1 MKYFK
6 FAKLVRDKILPHME
20 SNNQIAR
27 GARKLSDSEFVQELI
42 KKVLEESNEMINV
55 SDKNELKKELADV
68 YEVLDYLKDVLDLT
82 DEELEDL
89 KKQKRDKNGGFSDRI
104 YIEDV
109 GVEEDNKWYQY
120 YLDNPQKYPEVK

>member
-20 SNNQIAR
+20 DNNQKAR
-27 GARKLSDSEFVQELI
+27 GVRKLSDSEFIKELI
-42 KKVLEESNEMINV
+42 KKILEESNEMINV
-55 SDKNELKKELADV
+55 SDQDELKKELADV
-68 YEVLDYLKDVLDLT
+68 YEVLDYLKEALKLT

-89 KKQKRDKNGGFSDRI
+89 KKRKRDKNGGFSDRM

-109 GVEEDNKWYQY
+109 GVEEDNEWYQY
-120 YLDNPQKYPEVK
+120 YLDNPEKYPEVK